1 MIAFAGVFFA
11 IVVQTVGLAF
21 WLGGMSARLRSLESR
36 PMQDDCGPQ
45 LAALTSTVA
54 AMDKSSERRF
64 ADLEHTIRNLLLG
77 ANAAARPVRRKPG
90 E

>member
-21 WLGGMSARLRSLESR
+21 WLGGMSARLRSLEAR
-36 PMQDDCGPQ
+36 PTQDDCGPQ

-77 ANAAARPVRRKPG
+77 ASATTRARKPAP
-90 E
+90 